1 MPYMDR
7 LNRVCGFLDIE
18 EKENSCRFQRRYFIL
33 DTQGNALLWYMDN
46 PQNLPSGASF
56 VGSVRLTYISKVN
69 EATGKQKPKT
79 EFCFVIN
86 AVSRR
91 YFLQANDATDMKDW
105 VTALNQASKI
115 TVPKTGAA
123 PAKSDVASVISD
135 TYRVGKQQAYKTE
148 IHGGVVVHT
157 PILVKWPDLK
167 TTTCM
172 LANTFRVSL
181 WMSQTRA
188 VQKHVLITRGCFN
201 DTIITLQN
209 ESIKPDVLRFGY
221 CVKQGNVRKSWKRR
235 FFTLDNNAVS
245 YYKSEMDK
253 EPLRAIPLRDIQKVH
268 ECLVKSGEL
277 LQRDNLFE
285 IITGSRTFYIQT
297 DSPEDMHG
305 WIRDIEMKIQDFR
318 GPSKGFSFK
327 RASSLYRSHNASAS
341 RSHRVVE
348 QRPTLVKSCSVA
360 PGWQPWTPIPANEAS
375 ILDADDNDSAFSTV
389 PTLASLSSSPNSSST
404 SSSSNSL
411 STLNPCPGMPISG
424 LGILTASGDV
434 ACGRRRHRSQPQS
447 HTGCMFPFSL
457 DDDSIRTTDV

>member
-1 MPYMDR
+1 MPYVDR

-18 EKENSCRFQRRYFIL
+18 EKENSSRFQRRYFIL
-33 DTQGNALLWYMDN
+33 DTQGNTLLWYMDN

-56 VGSVRLTYISKVN
+56 VGNLRLTYISKVN

-91 YFLQANDATDMKDW
+91 YFLQANDVTDMRDW

-115 TVPKTGAA
+115 TVPKSGPA
-123 PAKSDVASVISD
+123 PPRSDVAAFISD
-135 TYRVGKQQAYKTE
+135 IYGGGKQHAYKTE

-157 PILVKWPDLK
+157 PIL
-167 TTTCM
+167 
-172 LANTFRVSL
+172 
-181 WMSQTRA
+181 
-188 VQKHVLITRGCFN
+188 
-201 DTIITLQN
+201 N
-209 ESIKPDVLRFGY
+209 EGSKPGVLRFGY

-318 GPSKGFSFK
+318 GPTKGFSFK
-327 RASSLYRSHNASAS
+327 RGSPLYRSHNASSS
-341 RSHRVVE
+341 RSQQMVE
-348 QRPTLVKSCSVA
+348 KRPTLVKSCSIA
-360 PGWQPWTPIPANEAS
+360 PGWQPWTPMPANEPS
-375 ILDADDNDSAFSTV
+375 ILHAEDNDRSAFSNV
-389 PTLASLSSSPNSSST
+389 PTMASLSSSPNSSST

-411 STLNPCPGMPISG
+411 STLSSCPGVPSSG
-424 LGILTASGDV
+424 LGILTSSGDV
-434 ACGRRRHRSQPQS
+434 ACGRRRHRSQPQPP
-447 HTGCMFPFSL
+447 TGCMFPFNL
-457 DDDSIRTTDV
+457 DDESIRTTDV